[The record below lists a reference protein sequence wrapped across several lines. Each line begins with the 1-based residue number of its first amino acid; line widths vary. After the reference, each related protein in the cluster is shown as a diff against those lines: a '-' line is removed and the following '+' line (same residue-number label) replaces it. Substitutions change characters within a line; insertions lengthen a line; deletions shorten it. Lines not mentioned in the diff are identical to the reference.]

1 MSSPDELE
9 ERKAYTRE
17 WVYMVLLIALW
28 AVFVCMFLTFLKLL
42 NER

>member
-17 WVYMVLLIALW
+17 WVYMVLHITLW
-28 AVFVCMFLTFLKLL
+28 MVFVCMFLTFLKLV
-42 NER
+42 NGR

>member
-17 WVYMVLLIALW
+17 WVYIVLHIALW
-28 AVFVCMFLTFLKLL
+28 LVFVFVFLTFLKLV